1 MPQLTWDDWGK
12 FFLFFFSSFFTV
24 SMHIRISIRSR
35 VVLSVHLPKK
45 QWFRMAISGNWK
57 SMVLWKWKFTNLIPF
72 SWSQVG
78 HRLVSLS
85 VSWSASYSCLVI
97 ASSILVQFVFLCQPS
112 LVNIFSIHAMHTW
125 ITKSCLLYFFLL
137 SLNWVRSGLKN

>member
-1 MPQLTWDDWGK
+1 MIYWSCMKKKSWHFLTLEVIKGLIKLSASMRVRHIIAMKIFKNWK
-12 FFLFFFSSFFTV
+12 KTIFFLNATTDMRWLRKIFFVFFSSFFTV

-78 HRLVSLS
+78 
-85 VSWSASYSCLVI
+85 W
-97 ASSILVQFVFLCQPS
+97 
-112 LVNIFSIHAMHTW
+112 LVNQSVGCHQLSCQ
-125 ITKSCLLYFFLL
+125 KSCL
-137 SLNWVRSGLKN
+137 

>member
-1 MPQLTWDDWGK
+1 MPQRIWDDWGK
-12 FFLFFFSSFFTV
+12 FFWFFFSSFFTV

-85 VSWSASYSCLVI
+85 VSWSAGFLPCHCLINPCPVCY
-97 ASSILVQFVFLCQPS
+97 FLCQPS

-125 ITKSCLLYFFLL
+125 ISWTFSLLILFLRN
-137 SLNWVRSGLKN
+137 SQKT